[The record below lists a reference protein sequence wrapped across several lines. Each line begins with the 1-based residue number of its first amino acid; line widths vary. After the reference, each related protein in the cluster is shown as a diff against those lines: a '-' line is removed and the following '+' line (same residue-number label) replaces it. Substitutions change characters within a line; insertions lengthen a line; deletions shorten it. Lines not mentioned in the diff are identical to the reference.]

1 MEEQNT
7 MFEGNL
13 SASEMANMTQALK
26 NPEFRKLLAEYCNEM
41 SDPKNQAIYEQELTQ
56 YEAERGIDLTFITP
70 EPGFVIKTTVDDG
83 RRQKVFI
90 NVSRNEKVDRP
101 TSQYGCDA
109 ETGRRGLQWS
119 IPLTQAPPRRDYD
132 KKKQSCTVY
141 DVVFHTDT
149 LHLASRNHE
158 FRQLVVNTACDAVES
173 AFQVRLD
180 RVNVKFPKMTFKGT
194 PRPTV
199 IRKKINKCSSS
210 GSNSSPSSSSSS
222 SSKSSGSIGEEQFYP
237 KVDLDNLNG
246 DRRPIVIKSKTAAVV
261 VVPEFTVPKYKLV
274 HRRGVDMH
282 EMTQERDAK
291 LNVTLPQELIATVD
305 LPLLSSS
312 KHVKLDVRERTMD
325 LVSDLPGAKYKL
337 NLRLPHSV
345 LEDQGTAK
353 FDSSTRQLVVRMPVN
368 RTATDLHLVD
378 LPKSLLTKQ
387 TSDSGVDSPSS
398 HSHSSDEEI
407 SSSETSASTGSG
419 FLDGSTGYTMPTFS
433 TNVLDNDVV
442 FTLNVK
448 NVDPASVEV
457 RRESNWLHI
466 KFYSIGS
473 GFAPSHCAF
482 FVRFLGDSLILGDS
496 VEPWDNNVVVQL
508 NLSAATAEYE
518 YGLDSVGE
526 LERGCL
532 RTKSNTE
539 KTDVERKTTK
549 TTTKEISEA
558 SSGAFEVRVREGT
571 PRTVMIELSKVSEQE
586 GEEAE
591 TEEDVFGTENVPV
604 PPPTNTTTKCNKKT
618 KPVSKGKN
626 EKKQKQRSLS
636 ESNCEDLKEQQKEA
650 AVKLKIDKCAVSGE
664 ARNLANCGVGG
675 IRKARSISESG
686 CDIMDP
692 NGNLFHFKS
701 ILKRRQL
708 NRSVSE
714 SCSSASDDQP
724 LGVSFDMGVG
734 SFGDIPEEED
744 SDQPNGSCKKTVT
757 FNDVI
762 RKQLFR

>member
-1 MEEQNT
+1 MEEKNT

-13 SASEMANMTQALK
+13 SAQEMSNMTQALK

-41 SDPKNQAIYEQELTQ
+41 SDPKNQALYEQELTQ
-56 YEAERGIDLTFITP
+56 YEAERGVDLTFITP
-70 EPGFVIKTTVDDG
+70 EPGFVIKTTVDG
-83 RRQKVFI
+83 REKAFI
-90 NVSRNEKVDRP
+90 NVSRNDKVDRP
-101 TSQYGCDA
+101 TSQYGCDSA
-109 ETGRRGLQWS
+109 TGRRGLQWS

-141 DVVFHTDT
+141 DVVFHTDS

-180 RVNVKFPKMTFKGT
+180 RANVKFPKMTFKGT

-199 IRKKINKCSSS
+199 IRKKIDKRSS
-210 GSNSSPSSSSSS
+210 GSRSSPSSNRGSSSCS
-222 SSKSSGSIGEEQFYP
+222 SAGEEQFYP
-237 KVDLDNLNG
+237 KVDMDNLNG
-246 DRRPIVIKSKTAAVV
+246 DRKPIVIESKTATVL
-261 VVPEFTVPKYKLV
+261 VVPEYTVPKYKLV

-282 EMTQERDAK
+282 EVTQERDAK
-291 LNVTLPQELIATVD
+291 LNVTLPQELIATVN

-325 LVSDLPGAKYKL
+325 LVCDLPGAKYKL
-337 NLRLPHSV
+337 NLRLPHGV

-368 RTATDLHLVD
+368 RAATDLHLAD
-378 LPKSLLTKQ
+378 LTKSPLTKQ

-407 SSSETSASTGSG
+407 SSSHEETSALIGSG
-419 FLDGSTGYTMPTFS
+419 FLDGSTGYTIPPFS

-457 RRESNWLHI
+457 RRESNWLHL

-473 GFAPSHCAF
+473 GYAPSHFAF
-482 FVRFLGDSLILGDS
+482 FLRFLGGCRILGDS
-496 VEPWDNNVVVQL
+496 VEPWDNNVVVQV
-508 NLSAATAEYE
+508 NLSAGTAEYE
-518 YGLDSVGE
+518 YGLDRDGE
-526 LERGCL
+526 LERGYL
-532 RTKSNTE
+532 RTKSSNE
-539 KTDVERKTTK
+539 KTEVERKTT
-549 TTTKEISEA
+549 TNSTTKEISET
-558 SSGAFEVRVREGT
+558 SSRAFEVRVREGT
-571 PRTVMIELSKVSEQE
+571 PRTVMIELSEVPEKE
-586 GEEAE
+586 GVDAE
-591 TEEDVFGTENVPV
+591 TEEDVFGKENVPV
-604 PPPTNTTTKCNKKT
+604 SPPTTTTAAKCNKKN
-618 KPVSKGKN
+618 KPASKGKN

-650 AVKLKIDKCAVSGE
+650 VKLKIEKCAVSGE

-744 SDQPNGSCKKTVT
+744 SDQPNGSCKKSVT